1 MLSATKEKLRLDLD
15 IQNFENQC
23 FSVNVLLNKYGLF
36 LKVYKLKD
44 KFCYSIQQ
52 DYEKKKIARELS
64 NCIVEKFNRF
74 NTARVEF
81 GKKLRQSFRP
91 IDIIYKPVKK
101 YDEIMNCYFSEKLN
115 AAFRIMKVQK
125 SNIVHLGNVVIAQ
138 IITVERTNLI
148 VILRIV
154 LVIQDVS
161 IILINNAS

>member
-1 MLSATKEKLRLDLD
+1 MK
-15 IQNFENQC
+15 
-23 FSVNVLLNKYGLF
+23 
-36 LKVYKLKD
+36 
-44 KFCYSIQQ
+44 
-52 DYEKKKIARELS
+52 KKKIVRELS
-64 NCIVEKFNRF
+64 SCIVEKLNRF
-74 NTARVEF
+74 NTARTEF
-81 GKKLRQSFRP
+81 DKKLRQSFRP

-101 YDEIMNCYFSEKLN
+101 YDEIMNCYFSEKFN